1 MEWSLPPAA
10 SVDFKACLE
19 ESEHIPNGERFLRF
33 LRGGLWRNFLT
44 KYAES
49 NHIQK
54 QVLGVS
60 HRLQK
65 LSSSAE
71 SGTEKAALLA
81 EAQTHLL
88 AAQCNDPYWHGVF
101 GGLYA
106 PHLRSAILRH
116 LIQAEFQ
123 LDGVEGRDA
132 GAKPEIVTTDFD
144 LDGQEEI
151 LIRQSISGMTLH
163 PADGAT
169 VSSLRF
175 QPANVE
181 LVNSLMRRPEPYHDA
196 RAETG
201 FFQAS
206 AARRPRFHPR
216 SGAQQGI
223 ALGCLAAL

>member
-10 SVDFKACLE
+10 SLDFKACLE
-19 ESEHIPNGERFLRF
+19 ESEHIPNGKRFQRF
-33 LRGGLWRNFLT
+33 LRGGLWRNFLA

-49 NHIQK
+49 NHLQK

-60 HRLQK
+60 HRLHK
-65 LSSSAE
+65 LSCAVE

-81 EAQTHLL
+81 EAHAHLL

-132 GAKPEIVTTDFD
+132 SAQPRNRD
-144 LDGQEEI
+144 DG
-151 LIRQSISGMTLH
+151 
-163 PADGAT
+163 
-169 VSSLRF
+169 LR
-175 QPANVE
+175 PGWA
-181 LVNSLMRRPEPYHDA
+181 
-196 RAETG
+196 G
-201 FFQAS
+201 
-206 AARRPRFHPR
+206 
-216 SGAQQGI
+216 
-223 ALGCLAAL
+223 